1 MATFAR
7 RESAEIEETTTESH
21 ETTDQNRPEVIM
33 PIPIRP
39 IRTTPIAVRPRPPTP
54 NSESPKNKM
63 RKTGR
68 SSDGVVSSEMELD
81 ETYDQANSNKK
92 NTRQAQE
99 SKDETERMNNS
110 TDSSVNS
117 TNSAANKAS
126 LENLTTVANGELQS
140 VDGNSSD
147 NTATNV
153 RMTDTPEITTK
164 YNVVKIAPKIAPKI
178 EDNRQS
184 VIDFDKMVDDRSKQK
199 LYPCPKCSRPFSRK
213 FNMESHL
220 TTHDP
225 HRVKPFLCDY
235 LGCGHRFTRKHDLK
249 RHVNG
254 IHKCE
259 KQHRCPHCE
268 KTFARKDAWKRH
280 SFTCTINTEMPRV
293 GEKKID
299 SDAVRIGLLANADAT
314 SVVVTEN
321 YVNK

>member
-1 MATFAR
+1 MATFTR
-7 RESAEIEETTTESH
+7 RETAEIEETTTESH

-39 IRTTPIAVRPRPPTP
+39 IRATPIAVRPRPPTP
-54 NSESPKNKM
+54 NSESPKHKM
-63 RKTGR
+63 RKTER
-68 SSDGVVSSEMELD
+68 SSDGAVSSETEQD
-81 ETYDQANSNKK
+81 EAYSQANSNKI
-92 NTRQAQE
+92 TRQAQE
-99 SKDETERMNNS
+99 SNDETERMNNS
-110 TDSSVNS
+110 TSSSANS
-117 TNSAANKAS
+117 TNSAANKVS
-126 LENLTTVANGELQS
+126 LENLTTMANGEPRS
-140 VDGNSSD
+140 VDGNSRN
-147 NTATNV
+147 NTTNV
-153 RMTDTPEITTK
+153 RMNNTPEITTK

-199 LYPCPKCSRPFSRK
+199 LYPCPKCDRPFSRK

-280 SFTCTINTEMPRV
+280 SFTCTINTEIPRM
-293 GEKKID
+293 EKKID
-299 SDAVRIGLLANADAT
+299 SDAVRISLLANADAT
-314 SVVVTEN
+314 SVVAEN

>member
-1 MATFAR
+1 MASFAR
-7 RESAEIEETTTESH
+7 RETSEREETTTESH
-21 ETTDQNRPEVIM
+21 ETTDQSRPEVIM

-39 IRTTPIAVRPRPPTP
+39 IRATPIAVRPRPPTP

-63 RKTGR
+63 RKTER
-68 SSDGVVSSEMELD
+68 STDGVVSSETEHD
-81 ETYDQANSNKK
+81 EAYKQGNSNKK
-92 NTRQAQE
+92 STRQAQE
-99 SKDETERMNNS
+99 SKDETETMNDS
-110 TDSSVNS
+110 TNGSVNS
-117 TNSAANKAS
+117 TNSASNKVS
-126 LENLTTVANGELQS
+126 VENLTNGS
-140 VDGNSSD
+140 VDGNSS
-147 NTATNV
+147 NGTATNA
-153 RMTDTPEITTK
+153 RMNNNTPEITTK
-164 YNVVKIAPKIAPKI
+164 YNVVKIAPKIAPKV

-199 LYPCPKCSRPFSRK
+199 LYPCPKCNRPFSRK

-259 KQHRCPHCE
+259 KQHRCPHCD

-293 GEKKID
+293 EKKID
-299 SDAVRIGLLANADAT
+299 SDAVRISLLANADAT
-314 SVVVTEN
+314 SVVVTETH
-321 YVNK
+321 VNK